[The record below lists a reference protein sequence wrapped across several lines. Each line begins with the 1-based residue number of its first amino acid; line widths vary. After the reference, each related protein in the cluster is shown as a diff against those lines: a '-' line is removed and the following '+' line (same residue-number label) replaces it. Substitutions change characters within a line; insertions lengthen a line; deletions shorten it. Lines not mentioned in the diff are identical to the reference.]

1 MATSNA
7 TLKCSWKTGIIYTV
21 IIAVIAAAVIW
32 VGLNNAMPYELT
44 VYTADDD
51 PISVLF
57 TDDFYNSSMRLMMV
71 RVIFPVA
78 AYLLMYWRYT
88 VLVGKYPY
96 RKEEVKKGRL
106 GKPWVLPLILQLAL
120 MLVWGV
126 VSWTMISL
134 GLGLDVTLF
143 ADAIMRRQ
151 FVAVYAIAMGLDT
164 ALLILGQLFF
174 KPAEVQRA

>member
-7 TLKCSWKTGIIYTV
+7 TLKCSWKTGIIYAV

-32 VGLNNAMPYELT
+32 VGLDNAMPYELT

-51 PISVLF
+51 PISVPF
-57 TDDFYNSSMRLMMV
+57 TDDLYNSSMRLMMV
-71 RVIFPVA
+71 SVIFPVA

-96 RKEEVKKGRL
+96 RKEEVKKGKL
-106 GKPWVLPLILQLAL
+106 GKPWILPLILQLVL
-120 MLVWGV
+120 MLVWGI
-126 VSWTMISL
+126 VSWMMISL
-134 GLGLDVTLF
+134 GLGLDVSLF
-143 ADAIMRRQ
+143 EDAIRYRQ
-151 FVAVYAIAMGLDT
+151 FVLVYGIAMGLD
-164 ALLILGQLFF
+164 AAMLVLGQLLF

>member
-71 RVIFPVA
+71 SVIFPVA

-134 GLGLDVTLF
+134 GLGAGCDALCRCHHAQTVCSRLCDRDGAGHGA
-143 ADAIMRRQ
+143 ADIGP
-151 FVAVYAIAMGLDT
+151 AV
-164 ALLILGQLFF
+164 F
-174 KPAEVQRA
+174 

>member
-7 TLKCSWKTGIIYTV
+7 TLKCSWKTGIIYAV
-21 IIAVIAAAVIW
+21 IIAVIAAAVIG

-51 PISVLF
+51 PISVPF
-57 TDDFYNSSMRLMMV
+57 TDDLYNSSMRLMMV
-71 RVIFPVA
+71 SVIFPVA

-96 RKEEVKKGRL
+96 RKEEVKKGKL
-106 GKPWVLPLILQLAL
+106 GKPWILPLILQLVL
-120 MLVWGV
+120 MFVWGA
-126 VSWTMISL
+126 VSWMMISL
-134 GLGLDVTLF
+134 GLGLDVSLF
-143 ADAIMRRQ
+143 EDAIRCRQ
-151 FVAVYAIAMGLDT
+151 FVLVYGIAMGLD
-164 ALLILGQLFF
+164 AAMLVLGQLFF

>member
-71 RVIFPVA
+71 SVIFLWQP
-78 AYLLMYWRYT
+78 
-88 VLVGKYPY
+88 
-96 RKEEVKKGRL
+96 
-106 GKPWVLPLILQLAL
+106 IC
-120 MLVWGV
+120 
-126 VSWTMISL
+126 
-134 GLGLDVTLF
+134 
-143 ADAIMRRQ
+143 
-151 FVAVYAIAMGLDT
+151 
-164 ALLILGQLFF
+164 
-174 KPAEVQRA
+174 